1 MPHKN
6 TSSAYDFSRFEPK
19 VAAPAQPTQKEQP
32 KQESNIVAI
41 PEEHLRK
48 TTKFRRRLKTRGA
61 AKKVILIGVGAAIC
75 TVLIAGQVRTSELT
89 DKIDTAQQSL
99 TEAESLYT
107 QYQMKNDSQF
117 SLTTIE
123 EYASKNLGM
132 TKADQTQMEYIELS
146 SKDKGEVMQV
156 KEQNWLVSAWNY
168 VVNLL
173 S

>member
-19 VAAPAQPTQKEQP
+19 VAAPAQPTQKEQT

-48 TTKFRRRLKTRGA
+48 TTKFRA

-75 TVLIAGQVRTSELT
+75 TVLIAGQVRMSELT

>member
-1 MPHKN
+1 M
-6 TSSAYDFSRFEPK
+6 
-19 VAAPAQPTQKEQP
+19 
-32 KQESNIVAI
+32 
-41 PEEHLRK
+41 
-48 TTKFRRRLKTRGA
+48 
-61 AKKVILIGVGAAIC
+61 
-75 TVLIAGQVRTSELT
+75 SELT